1 MPITAVYSKET
12 PKSKAILALFSF
24 LGTGEHLCLQ
34 KQNEENRP
42 QP

>member
-1 MPITAVYSKET
+1 MRRTAVYSNVT
-12 PKSKAILALFSF
+12 SQSKTILALFST

-34 KQNEENRP
+34 KQNEENRQ